1 MNIPAILHRARELA
15 KADQCGCAHIA
26 INDSACQLGCFD
38 LNEQALRIYA
48 AANGITPEPTW
59 NDCSSIHRFWDEA
72 DQGARDA
79 SWVKAM
85 GEG

>member
-1 MNIPAILHRARELA
+1 MPQSL
-15 KADQCGCAHIA
+15 
-26 INDSACQLGCFD
+26 SFD
-38 LNEQALRIYA
+38 DLKPVAEKRKHA

-59 NDCSSIHRFWDEA
+59 NDCSSIHRFWDA
-72 DQGARDA
+72 SDQGARDA